1 MNSQPH
7 ITLFAVQSL
16 DGYIGYPGQSTI
28 DWRSNVDARSFT
40 AFLDRLGK
48 KGVIVVGHNTYKL
61 VQKRLSKRNCIVL
74 TRSVGTTQRKGKKLL
89 LWNPNNIPFSKV
101 IGEYRRIALLGGSE
115 TYGYFLEYGL
125 IDEIRLTIEPV
136 VFGSGL
142 RLFDCQVGMIKDF
155 HLTSFKAKQETVFL
169 RYRRLTRAHI

>member
-28 DWRSNVDARSFT
+28 DWRSNTDARSFT

-48 KGVIVVGHNTYKL
+48 KGAIVVGNNTFKL
-61 VQKRLSKRNCIVL
+61 VKERLSKRNCIVL
-74 TRSVGTTQRKGKKLL
+74 TRSVRTIKREGKKLL
-89 LWNPNNIPFSKV
+89 FWNPNGGPPSK
-101 IGEYRRIALLGGSE
+101 ILAAYHHIALLGGSQ
-115 TYGYFLEYGL
+115 TYGYFLEHGL

-136 VFGSGL
+136 IFGSGL
-142 RLFDCQVGMIKDF
+142 RTFDCRVGMIKDF
-155 HLTSFKAKQETVFL
+155 HLVSCKIRQETIFL
-169 RYRRLTRAHI
+169 HYRRLTRAHT